1 MCASFTDQLN
11 ASMEGQEKPKIT
23 EGTHVNMNTL
33 QFVRNSKSLKKQK
46 RDVRKKNVSKCI
58 IIFANGTIIARIKK
72 IANLITQKRKQT
84 KPMKSNN
91 QPSFQSRDGSRPERR
106 YECNNY
112 DSSEKKKHFLGQR
125 YPPQV
130 TSRVWEN
137 QDQQY
142 KQTFP
147 GPENIREQRMR
158 EQILNEFCVLQK
170 PTLS

>member
-46 RDVRKKNVSKCI
+46 RDVKMHYNFCKWYKYCKDKENCK
-58 IIFANGTIIARIKK
+58 FYHPKQG
-72 IANLITQKRKQT
+72 KQT

-91 QPSFQSRDGSRPERR
+91 QLSFQARDGSRPERR
-106 YECNNY
+106 YENNNR
-112 DSSEKKKHFLGQR
+112 DSSKKTHFLKQR
-125 YPPQV
+125 YPLQV

-137 QDQQY
+137 QDHQY
-142 KQTFP
+142 KQPFP
-147 GPENIREQRMR
+147 GPENMREQRMR
-158 EQILNEFCVLQK
+158 GILSNMENLFQQAK
-170 PTLS
+170 SIMQ

>member
-1 MCASFTDQLN
+1 M
-11 ASMEGQEKPKIT
+11 I
-23 EGTHVNMNTL
+23 TL
-33 QFVRNSKSLKKQK
+33 QFARNSKSLKKQK

-91 QPSFQSRDGSRPERR
+91 QPSFQPRDGSRPKRA
-106 YECNNY
+106 YEY
-112 DSSEKKKHFLGQR
+112 SSWESSEKMNFLGQR

-137 QDQQY
+137 QPHQYQQP
-142 KQTFP
+142 FP
-147 GPENIREQRMR
+147 GPENIREERMR
-158 EQILNEFCVLQK
+158 DLLTNMEKFFHQAKSIMQ
-170 PTLS
+170 